1 MILSHD
7 VAGHIIYLI
16 LRSLNRDIY
25 RIKKEM
31 GALNISSYFFS
42 KQTSSC
48 IQYKN
53 IVIVR
58 KNNFKSGERHHINAR

>member
-7 VAGHIIYLI
+7 VAGHIYFTSKFEPRYIP
-16 LRSLNRDIY
+16 NQ
-25 RIKKEM
+25 KEM